1 MTEPT
6 SDIQVRDNPAEQRYE
21 VSVDGHVAGI
31 SEYELE
37 DGVITFVHT
46 EVSEAVE
53 GRGIG
58 SRLAAGALDDV
69 RRRGLRVVDECP
81 FISAYIRRHP
91 AYADL
96 LERG

>member
-1 MTEPT
+1 MLEP
-6 SDIQVRDNPAEQRYE
+6 DQLQIVDNPAEGRYE
-21 VSVDGHVAGI
+21 ARLGDRLVGI

-46 EVSEAVE
+46 EVDESVE

-69 RRRGLRVVDECP
+69 RSRGLRVVDECP
-81 FISAYIRRHP
+81 FIKAWIRRHKE
-91 AYADL
+91 YADL
-96 LERG
+96 L

>member
-1 MTEPT
+1 MTEP
-6 SDIQVRDNPAEQRYE
+6 DGLRIADNPAEARYE
-21 VSVDGHVAGI
+21 ALLDERLVGI

>member
-1 MTEPT
+1 MTEP
-6 SDIQVRDNPAEQRYE
+6 DGLRILDNPTEARYE
-21 VSVDGHVAGI
+21 ARLGERLVGV
-31 SEYELE
+31 SEYEL
-37 DGVITFVHT
+37 DGDVITFVHT
-46 EVSEAVE
+46 EVDEAVE

-69 RRRGLRVVDECP
+69 RGRGLRVVDECP
-81 FISAYIRRHP
+81 FIRAYIRRHP